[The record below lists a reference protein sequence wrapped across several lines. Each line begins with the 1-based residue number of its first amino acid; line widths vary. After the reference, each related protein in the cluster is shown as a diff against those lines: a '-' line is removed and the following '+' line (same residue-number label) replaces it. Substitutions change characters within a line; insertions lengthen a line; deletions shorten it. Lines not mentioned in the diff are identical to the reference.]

1 MSDMRRREF
10 ITLLGGAAVAWPLVA
25 RAQADRMKRL
35 GVLVG
40 LAENAP
46 EAKARLAG
54 FWQAF
59 ERLGWFEGRNLLVDY
74 RYAPAGAG
82 APARAKELI
91 ALHPDVIL
99 TQGTPNSAA
108 LKQETSTI
116 PVVFVGNADPI
127 SSGFVE
133 SLVRP
138 GGNLT
143 GFLLY
148 EESITGKWL
157 AMLKEIAPTV
167 TRAAI
172 VSNPKTVPYDY
183 FLHGAETAAP
193 ALALQIVPGR
203 VESTADIERTIE
215 SLAQVPDGGI
225 ILPPDTTTVVNRK
238 LIISLAA
245 RHRLPAIYSL
255 RIFVTDGGLMS
266 YGTDFVNLFRQAASY
281 VDRILHG
288 AKPGDLPVQQPTK
301 FETAI
306 NLKTARTLGLT
317 VPPALLVAADEVI
330 E

>member
-1 MSDMRRREF
+1 MRRREF
-10 ITLLGGAAVAWPLVA
+10 ITLIGAAAAGWSVAA
-25 RAQADRMKRL
+25 RAQQGEQVRRL
-35 GVLVG
+35 GVLIG
-40 LAENAP
+40 LAEHDP
-46 EAKARLAG
+46 EAKTRLVG

-59 ERLGWFEGRNLLVDY
+59 ERLGWVEGRNVLVDY

-82 APARAKELI
+82 AQARAKELI
-91 ALHPDVIL
+91 ALHPDAIL

-108 LKQETSTI
+108 LKQETTTI

-157 AMLKEIAPTV
+157 AMLKEIAPAV

-183 FLHGAETAAP
+183 FLHGAESAAP
-193 ALALQIVPGR
+193 SLGLQIVPGR
-203 VESTADIERTIE
+203 VENTADIERTIE
-215 SLAQVPDGGI
+215 SLAQVPDGGM
-225 ILPPDTTTVVNRK
+225 ILPPDTTTVVNRD
-238 LIISLAA
+238 LIIALAA
-245 RHRLPAIYSL
+245 KHRLPAIYSL
-255 RIFVTDGGLMS
+255 RIFVAGGGLMS
-266 YGTDFVNLFRQAASY
+266 YGTDFVNLFRQSASY
-281 VDRILHG
+281 VDRILRG

-306 NLKTARTLGLT
+306 NLKTAKALGLT
-317 VPPALLVAADEVI
+317 VPAGLLVAADEVI

>member
-1 MSDMRRREF
+1 MRRRNF
-10 ITLLGGAAVAWPLVA
+10 ITLIGGAAVTWPLAA
-25 RAQADRMKRL
+25 RAQQPDRMKRL
-35 GVLVG
+35 GVLIG
-40 LAENAP
+40 LAEHDP
-46 EAKARLAG
+46 EAKARLVG

-59 ERLGWFEGRNLLVDY
+59 ERLGWFDGRNVLVDY
-74 RYAPAGAG
+74 RYAPAGVG
-82 APARAKELI
+82 AQARAKELI

-157 AMLKEIAPTV
+157 AMLKEIAPAV
-167 TRAAI
+167 RRAAI

-183 FLHGAETAAP
+183 FLHGAEAAAP
-193 ALALQIVPGR
+193 SLGLQMVPGR
-203 VESTADIERTIE
+203 VENIADIERTIE
-215 SLAQVPDGGI
+215 SLAQVPDGGMV
-225 ILPPDTTTVVNRK
+225 LPPDTTTVVNRD
-238 LIISLAA
+238 LIIALAA

-255 RIFVTDGGLMS
+255 RIFVTGGGLMS

-281 VDRILHG
+281 VDRILRG
-288 AKPGDLPVQQPTK
+288 ARPGDLPVQQPTR

-306 NLKTARTLGLT
+306 NLKTARALGLT
-317 VPPALLVAADEVI
+317 VPPGLLVAADEVI